1 VQELQRESTKLLARK
16 LSDGLSDREERRL
29 AVLTWHL
36 DRYDMARM
44 GPQLDALEA
53 RVQTHE
59 AIARSVSRLVEVLTN
74 AQPKSTKPR

>member
-1 VQELQRESTKLLARK
+1 MQELQRESTKLLARK

-53 RVQTHE
+53 RV
-59 AIARSVSRLVEVLTN
+59 
-74 AQPKSTKPR
+74 